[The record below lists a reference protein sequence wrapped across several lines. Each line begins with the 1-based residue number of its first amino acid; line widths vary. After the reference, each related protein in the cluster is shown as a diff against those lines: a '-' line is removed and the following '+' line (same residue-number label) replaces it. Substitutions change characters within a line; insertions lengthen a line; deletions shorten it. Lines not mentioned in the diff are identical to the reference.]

1 MADQTG
7 FVSSGQHTIGPTS
20 VRELPEELYEL
31 VRAGISNAT
40 DRAISDRM
48 IEECGSTVEYLKKVF
63 MDEISGPSP
72 QISHYIRNHGFPWSC
87 AVRPRLTEAQRS
99 VDLPLGSLLSAQK
112 QYEQDVYNFSRTL
125 GLSMDDSE
133 RWVLKAREFWSEEK
147 YDSTNTE
154 EGEHVSSSNEML
166 DQPSRE
172 PSPGI
177 FTVSIVPVEH
187 SDHAPRNNTSDGF
200 QANPSPQL
208 GNKSA
213 GESTFRSKDAIED
226 NLQIMTI
233 NELKGAEQLQQ
244 PELPYFNY
252 YRRSED
258 DKTTPTTL
266 RPSTLS
272 AESFVDNGISN
283 DKEVSRTETAVEG
296 EEKAARRARKAL
308 KQAEKEATRP
318 AEKRKRKKEEDKQ
331 IANPEGQAKM
341 TKTVEE
347 ASQFE
352 QLEDK
357 DKSQRQKKKGRKRKS
372 ELELPRQ
379 SEVHFGESHKHK
391 KGRVESDAQDVNS
404 GKSKTKKRGQQYS
417 PFFQRS
423 SLTEAEKNINRKVNQ
438 LMDHEPSGFIPK
450 KKDVAIDEA
459 KMLVDFPTPMI

>member
-1 MADQTG
+1 
-7 FVSSGQHTIGPTS
+7 
-20 VRELPEELYEL
+20 
-31 VRAGISNAT
+31 
-40 DRAISDRM
+40 M
-48 IEECGSTVEYLKKVF
+48 IVECGSTVEYLKKVF

-87 AVRPRLTEAQRS
+87 PVRPRLTKAQRS
-99 VDLPLGSLLSAQK
+99 IDLPSGSLLSAQK
-112 QYEQDVYNFSRTL
+112 QYEQDVYNLSRTL

-133 RWVLKAREFWSEEK
+133 RWVLKAKEFWSGEK
-147 YDSTNTE
+147 YDNTNAE
-154 EGEHVSSSNEML
+154 EGEDVSSSNEIL
-166 DQPSRE
+166 EQPSRE
-172 PSPGI
+172 LSPRT
-177 FTVSIVPVEH
+177 FTVPLVPVEH
-187 SDHAPRNNTSDGF
+187 SDHAPGNSSSDGF

-213 GESTFRSKDAIED
+213 RESTFRSKDAIED
-226 NLQIMTI
+226 DLQIMTI
-233 NELKGAEQLQQ
+233 NEFKGAEQLQQ

-258 DKTTPTTL
+258 DKSTPTTL

-272 AESFVDNGISN
+272 AESFVDNGVSH
-283 DKEVSRTETAVEG
+283 DKEVNRTETAVKG

-308 KQAEKEATRP
+308 KQAEKEATRQ
-318 AEKRKRKKEEDKQ
+318 AEKRKRKKGEDEQ

-379 SEVHFGESHKHK
+379 SEVHFGEQHKHK
-391 KGRVESDAQDVNS
+391 KGRVESDVQDVNS
-404 GKSKTKKRGQQYS
+404 GKSKTKKRGHQYS

-423 SLTEAEKNINRKVNQ
+423 SLTEGEKNVNRKVNQ
-438 LMDHEPSGFIPK
+438 LRDHKTSSFVPK

-459 KMLVDFPTPMI
+459 KMLVDFSTPMI